1 VHFSVFRIFEKKA
14 ILHFYISFNITKFN
28 PQHLCRGAFG
38 ITLFSKKLDFFLKS
52 PIIIQNKKSL
62 KGGVK

>member
-1 VHFSVFRIFEKKA
+1 MHFSVFRIFEKNA
-14 ILHFYISFNITKFN
+14 ISHLHISFNITKFN
-28 PQHLCRGAFG
+28 PPHLCRGTFE
-38 ITLFSKKLDFFLKS
+38 TTPFSKKLDFFLKN